1 MPSRFVTCALAL
13 ASASIAAIA
22 TPAARAA
29 SLPEILVKGDNAVWS
44 CATPGRLMAFLE
56 DNNSNLRPKFSNIA
70 TEYMRYGEKLGVRW
84 DYAFFQMLVETGYLK
99 FTGDVNWRQNNFAG
113 LGATGG
119 GVPGESFP
127 DVATGVRAHL
137 EHVLMYTGTLAENAA
152 AKRTRDVYTWG
163 VLDKWRRNIQKRRPM
178 TFKDL
183 ASKWAPGSRGY
194 PRDIGSVAN
203 RFRTGLC
210 RQADPKPELVALAR
224 GETAKKKAE
233 TTPAADVDQ
242 PTFGQKP
249 ETQKKAP
256 SVQQA
261 AAAQDTAKA
270 PSAPANTSGGV
281 KVLNKDKKEPAA
293 NSTSTAGRQ
302 PPAAASKKAESKTD
316 SAVKTAAAA
325 SSNCKVWQASYG
337 GTKAIIIKAKSGQMT
352 NYTVLD
358 VNAGS
363 EKREADAY
371 IAAYAKGGS
380 KVGEF
385 SSSNKAL
392 EKAFELCPEG

>member
-13 ASASIAAIA
+13 AAAALA
-22 TPAARAA
+22 TATTPARAA
-29 SLPEILVKGDNAVWS
+29 SLPEILVTGDNAVWS

-127 DVATGVRAHL
+127 DVGTGVRAHL

-152 AKRTRDVYTWG
+152 AKRTRDVYSWG
-163 VLDKWRRNIQKRRPM
+163 VLDKWRRNIQKRRRM
-178 TFKDL
+178 TFTDL

-203 RFRTGLC
+203 RFRKGEC
-210 RQADPKPELVALAR
+210 RQPDPKPELVAIAR
-224 GETAKKKAE
+224 GGSAKQAEAKPEPKAQVE
-233 TTPAADVDQ
+233 N

-249 ETQKKAP
+249 PGTPANTAN
-256 SVQQA
+256 SQQA
-261 AAAQDTAKA
+261 AVAKETTKV
-270 PSAPANTSGGV
+270 PSAPAKKSGGGGV
-281 KVLNKDKKEPAA
+281 KVLNKGQDAPAA
-293 NSTSTAGRQ
+293 GATAEKEKAQ
-302 PPAAASKKAESKTD
+302 TPPASKPGKDT
-316 SAVKTAAAA
+316 KTAAGSAK
-325 SSNCKVWQASYG
+325 CKVWQASYG

-380 KVGEF
+380 KVGEY